1 VCLILLI
8 NLLFKEVFSPKI
20 HRKKVIN
27 MLRQKV
33 IDLEFNC
40 NFLLSIFNG
49 KSDDP
54 ITQCRRKFRTRY
66 LDLNIKMLR
75 CIIHRS
81 LISIL
86 LLVKKV

>member
-1 VCLILLI
+1 M
-8 NLLFKEVFSPKI
+8 FSPKI
-20 HRKKVIN
+20 LRKNITN

-33 IDLEFNC
+33 IDLEFNY
-40 NFLLSIFNG
+40 NVLLSIFSG
-49 KSDDP
+49 KPDDP
-54 ITQCRRKFRTRY
+54 IIQQKWKIRTQY

-86 LLVKKV
+86 LLVKEV